1 MMIWYLATKSMNY
14 MYNDML
20 ASYLHKIVSLSYSS
34 DLFKVYGFKQTCYP
48 YNDVIILYSE

>member
-1 MMIWYLATKSMNY
+1 MIWYLATKSMNY

>member
-1 MMIWYLATKSMNY
+1 MNC

-20 ASYLHKIVSLSYSS
+20 ASYLYKIVSLSYFL
-34 DLFKVYGFKQTCYP
+34 DLFEVYDFKQTCYP